1 MRAPGR
7 SSGAELANELGAT
20 AILKTRAPAWWWLR
34 KNFTLPAVL
43 AIGGILAASST
54 WLWRQ
59 HESIEDL
66 RKRPDLGPQMAG
78 LARRMDADEL
88 ERAAQRQKLQDFD
101 ERIGR
106 LEENWD
112 HAGLI
117 ASERRRRH

>member
-1 MRAPGR
+1 MR
-7 SSGAELANELGAT
+7 SSGEELAELGAT
-20 AILKTRAPAWWWLR
+20 AVLKKVAPAWWWLR

-43 AIGGILAASST
+43 AIAGILAASST

-59 HESIEDL
+59 HMAIEDL
-66 RKRPDLGPQMAG
+66 RARPDLGPQLAG
-78 LARRMDADEL
+78 LAARMDANEL
-88 ERAAQRQKLQDFD
+88 ERATQREQLKDLG